1 LSGGHLTFGLRPPI
15 GGYILRITRE
25 EWFHQV
31 FELKKYYPGVR
42 RTWTPGLMVILAK
55 KMEAG
60 DSFVGYG
67 TIGGFVELE
76 NLPEGERKMCESMGW
91 KGAIIFD
98 SLFKFDPPLPIKE
111 TVLHDSKAKGR
122 YLHGFPLTNDQLDSI
137 LSKAEVL
144 CNIYKV

>member
-1 LSGGHLTFGLRPPI
+1 MNGGYLTFGLRIPI

-25 EWFHQV
+25 EWFRQV
-31 FELKKYYPGVR
+31 FEIKKYYPGVR
-42 RTWTPGLMVILAK
+42 GAWMPGLTILLAK

-67 TIGGFVELE
+67 TIRGFVDVEDLSE
-76 NLPEGERKMCESMGW
+76 EERRMCEEMRW

-98 SLFKFDPPLPIKE
+98 DLFRFNPPLPIKE
-111 TVLHDSKAKGR
+111 TFLRDSKAKGR
-122 YLHGFPLTNDQLDSI
+122 YLHGFSLTNDQVNSI
-137 LSKAEVL
+137 LSRAEEL